1 MTTTRDQQPKYY
13 QIQRKDDCE
22 RPSFAGATDAI
33 FDGASL
39 MKEDGKTRNWQENG
53 RELPFSSSNPHYIL
67 MEMLKIL

>member
-13 QIQRKDDCE
+13 PIQRKNGRS
-22 RPSFAGATDAI
+22 RPSFAGTTDAI

-53 RELPFSSSNPHYIL
+53 
-67 MEMLKIL
+67 

>member
-39 MKEDGKTRNWQENG
+39 MQEDGKTRNWQENG
-53 RELPFSSSNPHYIL
+53 
-67 MEMLKIL
+67 